1 MKNLRATWVA
11 LAIMSVGV
19 NAVACASCGCSLS
32 SDWGTQGVSS
42 GEGLR
47 FDLRYDYLNQN
58 QMRSGTRSA
67 VSTGE
72 QELYTKNNYLT
83 AAVDYNWNENW
94 GVNIQLPYINRSHAT
109 NGDPAQPAL
118 STSKTESIGD
128 VKIIG
133 RYSGFGD
140 GTVGLQF
147 GLKLPTGSHTQNF
160 NAGDAAGTP
169 LDRGLQPGS
178 GTTDA
183 LIGVYKFGFIS
194 QNWDYFT
201 QALAQLPMNSKDEY
215 KPGNALN
222 LNLGMRYMGFESFT
236 PQLQINARVS
246 AKDSGAQA
254 SPNDSGG
261 KTIYLSPG
269 VTVPV
274 SEAVRV
280 YGFIQVPIYQNLNGF
295 QLAPKY
301 TVSVGTRLDF

>member
-1 MKNLRATWVA
+1 MKKSSLALLVTASVFATGSA
-11 LAIMSVGV
+11 L
-19 NAVACASCGCSLS
+19 ACASCGCSLS

-58 QMRSGTRSA
+58 QMRSGTRTA

-72 QELYTKNNYLT
+72 QELYTKNNYL
-83 AAVDYNWNENW
+83 AATVDYNWNEDW
-94 GVNIQLPYINRSHAT
+94 GVNVQLPYIDRSHAT
-109 NGDPAQPAL
+109 NGDPTAPAL
-118 STSKTESIGD
+118 STSKTQSLGD
-128 VKIIG
+128 VKVIG

-160 NAGDAAGTP
+160 SAGDAVGTP
-169 LDRGLQPGS
+169 LDRGLQPGT

-183 LIGVYKFGFIS
+183 VLGVYKFGSVS
-194 QNWDYFT
+194 QDWDYFT
-201 QALAQLPMNSKDEY
+201 QALVQMPMNARDDY
-215 KPGNALN
+215 RPGNSLN
-222 LNLGMRYMGFESFT
+222 LNVGMRYMGFETFT

-254 SPNDSGG
+254 APNDSGG
-261 KTIYLSPG
+261 KTVYLSPG

-274 SEAVRV
+274 NERV
-280 YGFIQVPIYQNLNGF
+280 KAYGFIQVPIYQNLNGF
-295 QLAPKY
+295 QLAPKF
-301 TVSVGTRLDF
+301 TLSVGTRIDF